1 MPSKILVIGVTK
13 NSILEGFGTM
23 FFEHCQKSGYDLMLQ
38 TLGGTL
44 KDFFNSLDGLHEQML
59 LLYPGMRPPSFRA
72 KESKYGRRLEIYY
85 SSERT
90 GLEYLVVGLIKTAA
104 SKLFGISV
112 NVKVLSSISAD
123 NPWSKILVLPQSDQ
137 DLEYILPKDAIMQM
151 REKELSLITLGSR
164 ISSATFCRACP
175 FHLMFDS
182 NMVIYQSGISVCR
195 VLPSIKVGHTK
206 FQGVFE
212 CVRPPIKLTFNN
224 ILDFINKVFIVKTKE
239 GLLDSA
245 SLTTVTEDDFGKL
258 ESPSMRFRG
267 QMLYLPESDSIVFL
281 ASPSVVN
288 LDGLNEKGLLIFVL

>member
-1 MPSKILVIGVTK
+1 MPLKILFIGVTK